1 VSSAILTERIRQA
14 VTRALEQINGDLER
28 LVDQELDRQLRTLVD
43 ERLAARNGHS
53 LQAQPVQTAQLCKTC
68 GERLAP
74 RAAPSAAAAGRVHGP
89 RSPPS
94 RRAIVQPSTRRIPD
108 RRSEILPSQLVRRV
122 GDRYGAVPADKLA
135 SWLVRSG
142 FAVTSENGALSPT
155 AAARSLGASL
165 E

>member
-1 VSSAILTERIRQA
+1 
-14 VTRALEQINGDLER
+14 
-28 LVDQELDRQLRTLVD
+28 
-43 ERLAARNGHS
+43 
-53 LQAQPVQTAQLCKTC
+53 
-68 GERLAP
+68 
-74 RAAPSAAAAGRVHGP
+74 VHGP

>member
-68 GERLAP
+68 GERP
-74 RAAPSAAAAGRVHGP
+74 RAKGRTVCGRCRARARAAEPAVA
-89 RSPPS
+89 
-94 RRAIVQPSTRRIPD
+94 
-108 RRSEILPSQLVRRV
+108 E
-122 GDRYGAVPADKLA
+122 GDRPAVDAPY
-135 SWLVRSG
+135 
-142 FAVTSENGALSPT
+142 P
-155 AAARSLGASL
+155 
-165 E
+165 